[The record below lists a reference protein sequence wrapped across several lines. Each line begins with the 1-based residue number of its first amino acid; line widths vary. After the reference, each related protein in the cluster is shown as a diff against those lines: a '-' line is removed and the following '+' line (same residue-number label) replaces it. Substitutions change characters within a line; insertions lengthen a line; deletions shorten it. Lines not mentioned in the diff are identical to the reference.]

1 MVTNKLGSYINQL
14 MTTVV
19 DKEQSDFVK
28 DLALGE
34 LKRLNLSVGEF
45 IDKHKDDDTAVEK
58 TVKQLLQEEKENV
71 KDK

>member
-45 IDKHKDDDTAVEK
+45 IDKYKNDDTAVEK
-58 TVKQLLQEEKENV
+58 TVKQLLQEEKDV
-71 KDK
+71 KNK